1 MNSFSTLIQ
10 GVLIFFGDTMQDSL
24 NDRSKQILEAIIE
37 DYILTAEPVGSRT
50 ITRRHPFALSPATVR
65 NVMSDLEEMGFL
77 TSPHTSAG
85 RVPTDKAYRF
95 YVDTLLAVRQASRSE
110 RDEIR
115 RRCRIDG
122 RDIGAV
128 LRDTSRMLSSISHY
142 MGVVVAP
149 RFAAAVLRHIE
160 FVKLSGSRILVIL
173 VAQTGT
179 VQNKIIESD
188 EEISPDDLA
197 RMTNYLNGLLQGLTI
212 AQIKSRLVEEME
224 DEKTK
229 YDHLLAKALALS
241 QQTLNDAG
249 SEIFL
254 EGQVNIMD
262 LPEFAD
268 VSRMKEMFRAFEEK
282 SLLVNLLDRCM
293 EANGIN
299 IFIGSESRLSQMS
312 DISLIASTYR
322 TGRNSIGVLGVI
334 GPTRM
339 GYAKVIPIVDYTA
352 KLVSRLLEGD

>member
-1 MNSFSTLIQ
+1 ML
-10 GVLIFFGDTMQDSL
+10 DDL
-24 NDRSKQILEAIIE
+24 NERSKQILEAIIE
-37 DYILTAEPVGSRT
+37 DYIITAEPVGSRT

-77 TSPHTSAG
+77 ASPHTSAG

-95 YVDTLLAVRQASRSE
+95 YVDSLLAVRQVSRSE

-115 RRCRIDG
+115 RRCRING
-122 RDIGAV
+122 RDIGSV
-128 LRDTSRMLSSISHY
+128 LRDTSKMLSYISHY

-149 RFAAAVLRHIE
+149 RFTAAVLRQIE
-160 FVKLSGSRILVIL
+160 FVQLSGRRILVIL
-173 VAQTGT
+173 VAQSGT

-188 EEISPDDLA
+188 EEISADDLN

-212 AQIKSRLVEEME
+212 AQIKSRIVEEME
-224 DEKTK
+224 NEKTR
-229 YDHLLAKALALS
+229 YDRLMAKALELS
-241 QQTLNDAG
+241 QQTVGDAD

-254 EGQVNIMD
+254 EGRVNIMD
-262 LPEFAD
+262 VPEFAD
-268 VSRMKEMFRAFEEK
+268 IGRMKEIFRAFEEK
-282 SLLVNLLDRCM
+282 NQLVNLLNRCM
-293 EANGIN
+293 DADGIN
-299 IFIGSESRLSQMS
+299 IFIGSESRVSQMS
-312 DISLIASTYR
+312 DISLITSTYR

-352 KLVSRLLEGD
+352 RLVSRLLESE

>member
-1 MNSFSTLIQ
+1 ML
-10 GVLIFFGDTMQDSL
+10 DDL
-24 NDRSKQILEAIIE
+24 NERSKQILEAIIE
-37 DYILTAEPVGSRT
+37 DYIITAEPVGSRT

-77 TSPHTSAG
+77 ASPHTSAG

-95 YVDTLLAVRQASRSE
+95 YVDSLLAVRQVSRSE

-115 RRCRIDG
+115 RRCRING
-122 RDIGAV
+122 RDIGSV
-128 LRDTSRMLSSISHY
+128 LRDTSKMLSYISHY

-149 RFAAAVLRHIE
+149 RFTAAVLRQIE
-160 FVKLSGSRILVIL
+160 FVQLSGRRILVIL

-188 EEISPDDLA
+188 EDISAEDLN

-212 AQIKSRLVEEME
+212 AQIKSRIVEEME
-224 DEKTK
+224 NEKTR
-229 YDHLLAKALALS
+229 YDRLMAKALALS
-241 QQTLNDAG
+241 QQTVGDAD

-254 EGQVNIMD
+254 EGRVNIMD
-262 LPEFAD
+262 VPEFAD
-268 VSRMKEMFRAFEEK
+268 IGRMKEIFRAFEEK
-282 SLLVNLLDRCM
+282 NQLVNLLNRCM
-293 EANGIN
+293 DADGIN
-299 IFIGSESRLSQMS
+299 IFIGSESRVSQMS
-312 DISLIASTYR
+312 DISLITSTYR

-352 KLVSRLLEGD
+352 RLVSRLLESE

>member
-1 MNSFSTLIQ
+1 M
-10 GVLIFFGDTMQDSL
+10 DDL
-24 NDRSKQILEAIIE
+24 NERSKQILEAIIE
-37 DYILTAEPVGSRT
+37 DYIITAEPVGSRT

-77 TSPHTSAG
+77 ASPHTSAG

-95 YVDTLLAVRQASRSE
+95 YVDSLLAVRQVSRSE

-115 RRCRIDG
+115 RRCRING
-122 RDIGAV
+122 HDIGSV
-128 LRDTSRMLSSISHY
+128 LRDTSKMLSYISHY

-149 RFAAAVLRHIE
+149 RFAAAVLRQIE
-160 FVKLSGSRILVIL
+160 FVQLSGRRILVIL
-173 VAQTGT
+173 VAQSGT

-188 EEISPDDLA
+188 EDISADDLN

-212 AQIKSRLVEEME
+212 AQIKSRIVEEME
-224 DEKTK
+224 NEKTR
-229 YDHLLAKALALS
+229 YDRLMAKALELS
-241 QQTLNDAG
+241 QQTVGDAD

-254 EGQVNIMD
+254 EGRVNIMD
-262 LPEFAD
+262 VPEFAD
-268 VSRMKEMFRAFEEK
+268 IGRMKEIFRAFEEK
-282 SLLVNLLDRCM
+282 NQLVNLLNRCM
-293 EANGIN
+293 DADGIN
-299 IFIGSESRLSQMS
+299 IFIGSESRVSQMS
-312 DISLIASTYR
+312 DISLITSTYR

-352 KLVSRLLEGD
+352 RLVSRLLESE